1 MLRFVRWGVITSVCA
16 TGTAFAEPDT
26 RQLDVHVHGVGQ
38 LSMVVDGGSLVAEL
52 EAPLDN
58 ILGFEHAPET
68 DEQRQ
73 AYADALEWVSKSTN
87 VFDVSAANCS
97 TVHVRLDQPEHF
109 EDDDHDVHNGHDV
122 EENAPH
128 AHGDHHEHHED
139 DGHVEHAEGEAHH
152 HANLWVEYELECSDL
167 PKLKRISVGIF
178 ERFPRF
184 DELEV
189 TFLGDVVTTDTLKAD
204 RATMELRR

>member
-1 MLRFVRWGVITSVCA
+1 MLRFVRSGLITCVCA
-16 TGTAFAEPDT
+16 TGVAFAEPET

-38 LSMVVDGGSLVAEL
+38 LNLVVDGASLIAEL
-52 EAPLDN
+52 ETPLDN

-73 AYADALEWVSKSTN
+73 AYQDTLEWLSNPIN

-109 EDDDHDVHNGHDV
+109 KDGDHDAQDDHEGEEHADHAHEGHD
-122 EENAPH
+122 
-128 AHGDHHEHHED
+128 EHHHDE
-139 DGHVEHAEGEAHH
+139 GHMEHAEDEAHH
-152 HANLWVEYELECSDL
+152 HANLWVEYKLDCSDL

-184 DELEV
+184 HELEV
-189 TFLGDVVTTDTLKAD
+189 TYLADAVTTETLKAD
-204 RATMELRR
+204 HATMELRR